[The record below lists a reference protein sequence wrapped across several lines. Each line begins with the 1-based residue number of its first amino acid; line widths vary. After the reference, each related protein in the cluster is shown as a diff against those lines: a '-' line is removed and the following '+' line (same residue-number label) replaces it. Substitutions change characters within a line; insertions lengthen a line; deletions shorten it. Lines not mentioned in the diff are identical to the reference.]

1 MRDLKQVAT
10 ATSSTAVV
18 DAEVCRI
25 LRYRS
30 PPSFNFKQ
38 AAPKQCLRG
47 SPAHLLSLLVK
58 RMEDV
63 ITGKPEASNTF
74 SIK

>member
-1 MRDLKQVAT
+1 MRDLKQFAT

-18 DAEVCRI
+18 DAESCRI

-30 PPSFNFKQ
+30 PPSVNFKR
-38 AAPKQCLRG
+38 AAPKQFLWG
-47 SPAHLLSLLVK
+47 SPAHSLSLLVK
-58 RMEDV
+58 RREDV